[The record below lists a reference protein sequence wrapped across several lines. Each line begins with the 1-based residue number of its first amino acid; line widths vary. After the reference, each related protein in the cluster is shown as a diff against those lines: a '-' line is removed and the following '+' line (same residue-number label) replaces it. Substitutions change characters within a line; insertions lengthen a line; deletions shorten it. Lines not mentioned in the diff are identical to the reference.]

1 MIENKPIK
9 AKERDVIIQSLK
21 AGVVPRNGIHH
32 IQVGRANEI
41 SALLKDIERISSG
54 GSSIRFIIGDYGS
67 GKTFFLNLIRTIAN
81 EKKCVATTADL
92 SPDRKLFSTNGQARL
107 LYSELMR
114 NIAIRTKPE
123 GGALPIIIERFI
135 SDSLTVAKN
144 ENKPPEVII
153 HDKLQLISEMVGGFD
168 FADVIAAYWKGYD
181 TCNDT
186 LKSDALK
193 WLRAEFTTK
202 TDARNALG
210 LRTIIDDSNFYNML
224 KIFALFVKLS
234 GFNGLIICLD
244 EMVNLFKISNT
255 QSRNSNYEHIL
266 TILNDSLQGNS
277 SGLGFI
283 MGGTPEFLYDS
294 RRGLYSYNALQS
306 RLAENTFASK
316 GFVDYS
322 GPVIKLANLTPED
335 LYVLL
340 INLRH
345 VFAYGDQDKYLLPNE
360 ALSQFLEHCHD
371 RIGEAYFKTPR
382 NTIKSFL
389 DLLSILEQNPNV
401 SWHQLIGDVKIVAED
416 SEPNID
422 DSDDDFQLTNFK
434 L

>member
-1 MIENKPIK
+1 MENKPIK